1 MEAVAEDD
9 DVEIA
14 ESVGEDV
21 AESQSMSM
29 SLSVGRRGESLKV
42 EEEREEI
49 LLLLLVIFPLPLQP
63 LLLMRPSR
71 SSIGLTPDEAERKA
85 QDSENERQREFLK
98 RREIRLAEAD
108 PSIMCTEALFLA
120 RIVEGGQLSVTRSM
134 SVSLCWQDEGSETG
148 AIII

>member
-108 PSIMCTEALFLA
+108 PVNTHKKKKKVS
-120 RIVEGGQLSVTRSM
+120 RKSSGTRKKKIYG
-134 SVSLCWQDEGSETG
+134 VSQPSNHPQQNCN
-148 AIII
+148 